1 MQFNVNNIYYAL
13 FGNNQTYS
21 VSGSSKDSN
30 LVFLRIPIQEYH
42 HRNDIVNLP
51 YYMNVHYIFRHSY
64 GDISNP
70 HPSTVE
76 LVEEILRKQT
86 HSLVSQCLI
95 LSESSDGSNAQSSF
109 VDQKIY
115 ISL

>member
-1 MQFNVNNIYYAL
+1 MHYLEITRHAYI
-13 FGNNQTYS
+13 
-21 VSGSSKDSN
+21 
-30 LVFLRIPIQEYH
+30 FLRIPIQEYH
-42 HRNDIVNLP
+42 HGNDIVNLP
-51 YYMNVHYIFRHSY
+51 YYCYVHYIFRHSY
-64 GDISNP
+64 CDISNP

-95 LSESSDGSNAQSSF
+95 LSESSDESNAQSSF
-109 VDQKIY
+109 VHQKIY